1 MKRSGIQ
8 QQTLLV
14 ALIPIV
20 VMTALFAGYFI
31 YARFAD
37 VDRALLERSQLVARQ
52 LASSAEYAVFS
63 GNTAL
68 LRQSANTALAQPDVK
83 AVAVL
88 DADAKQL
95 VAAGSESGT
104 GEALSAK
111 VSSSRT
117 VYQDENI
124 LLLYEPIVATQIGL
138 DEVADNRGV
147 APATARKLGAVI
159 VHISKVG
166 LNGEKSKMMAFNLL
180 VVLLVLLVSVMVALW
195 AARRITGPVLDM
207 GYAVRR
213 IGSGV
218 LDTRISPQLGVY
230 ELNELAT
237 GINSMAQQLQ
247 LDRDTL
253 ESRIAQATKELRE
266 RKEEAE
272 RAHAEKTLLNQE
284 LTESA
289 SLLSGTLEST
299 ADGILTV
306 DLEGRVI
313 GFNQK
318 LKAIWNLTD
327 ELLARGNKTRDTG
340 ERTFQYVLS
349 QVKNPGSITVTVQHL
364 YDHPEQT
371 LLDVIEFKDGRFV
384 ERYTQPLWKD
394 RVVAGRIWSFR
405 DISERKLL
413 ERRLAGALELNQKT
427 IASSQLGILAYHGES
442 GQCVLANQAAAGIV
456 GATAEQLKMQNFHQ
470 IASWKDNGMLS
481 TAETVLQSGVECRIE
496 TYLYSTFGKEAWLDA
511 IMTPFE
517 SNAEQYLLVMIEDI
531 TGRRNAL
538 DALQLAKSQ
547 AEEASRAKS
556 SFLANMSHEI
566 RTPMNSIIGMS
577 QLALKA
583 ESDPRQRDYLQKIQV
598 SCEHLLGVIDDIL
611 DFSRIDA
618 GKLKLEALGFGLDET
633 RQTLANLVGWRVAEK
648 GLQIRFDFDPAIPG
662 KLCGDPL
669 RLNQIL
675 INYINNAIKFTERGE
690 IVVRA
695 RMLEESDSDVLLHFE
710 VQDSGIGIT
719 GNQMIGLF
727 QSFQQAD
734 TSTSRRYG
742 GSGLGLAICRRL
754 AELMGGKVGVQ
765 SEAGKGSTFWLS
777 VRLRKGGAPG
787 QLERRMTN
795 QDGRTLYSM
804 AALDGA
810 RILLAEDNSF
820 NQQVAREFLE
830 EGGATVC
837 VAQNGQ
843 EALDR
848 LRRDP
853 FDCVLM
859 DIQMPGMDGLEAM
872 RQIRAD
878 RTLGGARIIALSAN
892 ASGDDRERCL
902 VAGANDFIGKPF
914 RLDEF
919 YATLARWLPE
929 PRQKEVVPGQPCGQ
943 AATMPAGDTA
953 IIDFAVLGELVGN
966 DSKKIRSFALKF
978 IESSRE
984 DVAGIEA
991 AMGRNDLVG
1000 AGEIGHRAK
1009 SPARMVG
1016 ASGFADLCQALEGC
1030 AAGGDGEQASRIA
1043 SQLRPLLERIAER
1056 VDNLQAVT

>member
-1 MKRSGIQ
+1 MKPSGIQ

-52 LASSAEYAVFS
+52 FASAAEYAVFS

-68 LRQSANTALAQPDVK
+68 LKQSVNSALAQPDVK

-88 DADAKQL
+88 DAGAKQL
-95 VAAGSESGT
+95 AAAGSGSGA
-104 GEALSAK
+104 GEVLSAK
-111 VSSSRT
+111 VNSSRT
-117 VYQDENI
+117 VYQDEHI

-159 VHISKVG
+159 VQVSKIS

-180 VVLLVLLVSVMVALW
+180 VVLLVLLVSITAALW
-195 AARRITGPVLDM
+195 AARRITGPILNM

-213 IGSGV
+213 IGSGI
-218 LDTRISPQLGVY
+218 LDTRIAPQLGVY
-230 ELNELAT
+230 ELNELT
-237 GINSMAQQLQ
+237 IGINSMARQLQ
-247 LDRDTL
+247 HDRDTL
-253 ESRIAQATKELRE
+253 ESRIAQATSELRE
-266 RKEEAE
+266 KKEEAE
-272 RAHAEKTLLNQE
+272 QAHAEKTLLYQE
-284 LTESA
+284 LTES
-289 SLLSGTLEST
+289 SSILSGTLEST
-299 ADGILTV
+299 ADGILTI

-327 ELLARGNKTRDTG
+327 ELLARGSRTRDAS
-340 ERTFQYVLS
+340 ERAFQFVLS
-349 QVKNPGSITVTVQHL
+349 QLKDPNSIKVKVQHL
-364 YDHPEQT
+364 YDHPEET
-371 LLDVIEFKDGRFV
+371 LLDVIELKDGRFI
-384 ERYTQPLWKD
+384 ERYTQPLWEERK
-394 RVVAGRIWSFR
+394 VAGRIWSFR

-456 GATAEQLKMQNFHQ
+456 GATAEQLKMQNFRQ
-470 IASWKDNGMLS
+470 IASWKDNGMLN

-496 TYLYSTFGKEAWLDA
+496 TYLYSTFGKEAWLDV

-517 SNAEQYLLVMIEDI
+517 SDAEQYLLVMIEDI
-531 TGRRNAL
+531 TVRRNAL
-538 DALQLAKSQ
+538 DTLRLAKSR

-556 SFLANMSHEI
+556 DFLANMSHEI

-583 ESDPRQRDYLQKIQV
+583 ESDPRQRDYLQKIQM

-618 GKLKLEALGFGLDET
+618 GKLKLEALGFSLDET

-648 GLQIRFDFDPAIPG
+648 GLQIEFDFDPAIPG

-695 RMLEESDSDVLLHFE
+695 RMIEESDGDVLLRFE
-710 VQDSGIGIT
+710 VQDTGIGIS
-719 GNQMIGLF
+719 GNQITGLF

-742 GSGLGLAICRRL
+742 GSGLGLAICKRL

-777 VRLRKGGAPG
+777 VRISKSDAPE
-787 QLERRMTN
+787 QLERRMPD
-795 QDGRTLYSM
+795 QADRMLYAM
-804 AALDGA
+804 AALDGT
-810 RILLAEDNSF
+810 RILLAEDNPF

-843 EALDR
+843 EALDM
-848 LRRDP
+848 LRRES

-859 DIQMPGMDGLEAM
+859 DVQMPGMDGLEAM

-878 RTLGGARIIALSAN
+878 PALADARILALSAN

-902 VAGANDFIGKPF
+902 VAGADDFIGKPF
-914 RLDEF
+914 RLDDF
-919 YATLARWLPE
+919 YAALARWLPE
-929 PRQKEVVPGQPCGQ
+929 PRQKAVVPAQLRGM
-943 AATMPAGDTA
+943 AATMPAGDPA
-953 IIDFAVLGELVGN
+953 IIDLSVLSELVGN
-966 DSKKIRSFALKF
+966 DNNKIRSFALKF
-978 IESSRE
+978 IGASRE
-984 DVAGIEA
+984 DVARIEE
-991 AMGRNDLVG
+991 AMARNDLAA
-1000 AGEIGHRAK
+1000 AGELGHRAK
-1009 SPARMVG
+1009 SPARMAG
-1016 ASGFADLCQALEGC
+1016 ATAFADLCQALEYC
-1030 AAGGDGEQASRIA
+1030 AADGNPERARTIV

-1056 VDNLQAVT
+1056 VGCF